1 MSHQGKRFANAMK
14 GYDREKFYSPG
25 EALNLAKS
33 LASAKFDETVEL
45 SLRLGV
51 DPRKADQQVRGSVSL
66 PRGTGKSIRVAVFAQ
81 GDKAR
86 EASEAGA
93 EIVGAQDLADQ
104 VQKGF
109 TDFDVAIATPDQMG
123 TVGRL
128 GRVLGPRGLMPNP
141 KTGTVT
147 MDVGRA
153 VREAKAGKIEYRTD
167 RGANVHIPIGKRSFE
182 ERALVEN
189 YASLIDEIVRAKP
202 AVAKGRYI
210 KRITMATTMGP
221 GIHVDPTR
229 TRGIIEELDPD
240 GAGPDEAAQP
250 REPVAAG

>member
-109 TDFDVAIATPDQMG
+109 TDFDVAIATPDMMPV
-123 TVGRL
+123 VGKL
-128 GRVLGPRGLMPNP
+128 GKILGPRGLMPNP
-141 KTGTVT
+141 KSGTVT
-147 MDVGRA
+147 PDVAKA
-153 VREAKAGKIEYRTD
+153 VKEVKAGKIEYRTD
-167 RGANVHIPIGKRSFE
+167 RQANAHTVIGKSSFDSE
-182 ERALVEN
+182 ALADN
-189 YASLIDEIVRAKP
+189 YLAVVDEVLRAKP
-202 AVAKGRYI
+202 AAAKGKYI
-210 KRITMATTMGP
+210 KSATVASTMGP
-221 GIHVDPTR
+221 GIRIDPAR
-229 TRGIIEELDPD
+229 LRELAPE
-240 GAGPDEAAQP
+240 GASASS
-250 REPVAAG
+250 